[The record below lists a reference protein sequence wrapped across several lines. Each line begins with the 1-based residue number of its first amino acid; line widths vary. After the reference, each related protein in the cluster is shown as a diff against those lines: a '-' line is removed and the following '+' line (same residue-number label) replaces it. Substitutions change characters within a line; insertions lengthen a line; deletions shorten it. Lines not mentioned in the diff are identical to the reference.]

1 MGDAF
6 VLWLH
11 LLAVTVW
18 IGPQIFMFAA
28 AIPAIRTIE
37 DIRERTRIMRI
48 LVTRFGNLTLVALAV
63 IIITGVINVY
73 QVDGYSVGD
82 LISGDPQIRWTR
94 IFWEKMVMVGVAV
107 ALTAIHVMFVGP
119 RQLDLADRADAD
131 PAEVR
136 NLRRLSITISSIGLL
151 ASIVALFLG
160 AELARHE
167 YSFQPD

>member
-73 QVDGYSVGD
+73 QVDGYSAGD

-131 PAEVR
+131 PAEAR

>member
-1 MGDAF
+1 MGDAS

-28 AIPAIRTIE
+28 AIPAVRTVE
-37 DIRERTRIMRI
+37 DIHERTRIMRI
-48 LVTRFGNLTLVALAV
+48 LVTRFGNLTLIALVV
-63 IIITGVINVY
+63 IIVTGVINIY
-73 QVDGYSVGD
+73 QVDGYSAAD
-82 LISGDPQIRWTR
+82 LISGDANIRWTR

-131 PAEVR
+131 PSEVR
-136 NLRRLSITISSIGLL
+136 NVRRLSITISVIGLL
-151 ASIVALFLG
+151 ASIVALYLG
-160 AELARHE
+160 ATLARHE
-167 YSFQPD
+167 YSFQLD

>member
-28 AIPAIRTIE
+28 AIPAVRTIE
-37 DIRERTRIMRI
+37 DIRERTRLMRI
-48 LVTRFGNLTLVALAV
+48 LTKRFGNLTLVALGV
-63 IIITGVINVY
+63 ILVTGVINIY
-73 QVDGYSVGD
+73 QVDGYSAGD
-82 LISGDPQIRWTR
+82 LLTGDPEIRWTR

-107 ALTAIHVMFVGP
+107 AMTAIHVMFVGP
-119 RQLDLADRADAD
+119 RQLDLAERMDAD
-131 PAEVR
+131 PSEAR
-136 NLRRLSITISSIGLL
+136 NIRRLSITLSVVGLL
-151 ASIVALFLG
+151 ASIAALFLG

-167 YSFQPD
+167 YSFQPN